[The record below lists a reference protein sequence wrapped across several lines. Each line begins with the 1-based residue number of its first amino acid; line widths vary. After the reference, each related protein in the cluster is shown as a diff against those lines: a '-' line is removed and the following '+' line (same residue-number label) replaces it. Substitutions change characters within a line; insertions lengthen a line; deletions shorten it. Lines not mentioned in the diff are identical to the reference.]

1 MARKILFCEIYGNDE
16 KKNIFI
22 KSEQHLALEKNNAI
36 ITNETHLF
44 NLKSFLKKVFLPQGF
59 PDSVHPDYIPY
70 QIWDTIQAFASTV
83 LGALTTHSVLQS
95 VGVGESTAT
104 ASAAAISW
112 ILKDGTGMIGRI
124 IFTWWKSI
132 ELDAQCKKWRLTADI
147 LNDLAMGI
155 ELTLPSMH
163 SSSVTML
170 LCLSTAM
177 KSIVGVAGGA
187 TRAALTQHQALKG
200 NVGDVSAKD
209 GSQETFINLIGS
221 FVGIF
226 LISYIPNAFLIEM
239 YLILVTIHI
248 YANYSAVKVLT
259 FNSLNEDRL
268 ILLFHNY
275 INDGIIYDTKLINQQ
290 ESLLPFHN
298 SPKQYS
304 GFSIKLGISLSE
316 IIKNPRI
323 NNIEYL
329 TKLMNHFRKK
339 SFLIIPDVKKEI
351 IYVILRK
358 NVLSVNILE
367 AYFNAYIYAKFI
379 NLQLNRKENVI
390 DAIKSQGR
398 SFLNKLYT
406 LSESNVFNGDRR
418 QFTLEPSISLDSIID
433 DEFKHW
439 YKLLQK
445 NEWLDDSNLLP
456 VNNWRGEWDT

>member
-1 MARKILFCEIYGNDE
+1 MARKILFYEIYGNDE

-22 KSEQHLALEKNNAI
+22 KSVSPTICISEQQLALEKNNAI
-36 ITNETHLF
+36 INNETRLF

-187 TRAALTQHQALKG
+187 TRAALTQHQALK
-200 NVGDVSAKD
+200 V
-209 GSQETFINLIGS
+209 
-221 FVGIF
+221 
-226 LISYIPNAFLIEM
+226 EM

-275 INDGIIYDTKLINQQ
+275 INNGIIHDTKLINQQ

-298 SPKQYS
+298 SPKHYS
-304 GFSIKLGISLSE
+304 GFSIKLGISLSDV
-316 IIKNPRI
+316 IKNPRI

-339 SFLIIPDVKKEI
+339 PFLIIPDIRKEI
-351 IYVILRK
+351 IYVVLRK
-358 NVLSVNILE
+358 NILSVNILE

-390 DAIKSQGR
+390 DEIKSQGR
-398 SFLNKLYT
+398 SFLSKLYT
-406 LSESNVFNGDRR
+406 LSKSNVFNVDRR
-418 QFTLEPSISLDSIID
+418 QLTLEPSILLDSIID
-433 DEFKHW
+433 EEFNHW
-439 YKLLQK
+439 NKLLQK
-445 NEWLDDSNLLP
+445 SEWLDDSNLLP